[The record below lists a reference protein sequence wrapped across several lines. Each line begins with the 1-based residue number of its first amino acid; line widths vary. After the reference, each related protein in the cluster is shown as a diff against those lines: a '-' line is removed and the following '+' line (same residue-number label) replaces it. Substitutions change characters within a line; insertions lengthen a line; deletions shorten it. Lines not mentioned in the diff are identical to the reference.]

1 MDEWKGLETCIGAYN
16 DHSLHASIRMVHI
29 NTLMYF
35 TIVCRVFVINQ
46 TQRLSNSQRKAASDK
61 ISNLSVS
68 YRPNTN
74 FIYVQYMYNKG

>member
-1 MDEWKGLETCIGAYN
+1 
-16 DHSLHASIRMVHI
+16 
-29 NTLMYF
+29 MYF

-68 YRPNTN
+68 YGPTQILFMYDICTIKVNLWLNLANSGWNLYTN
-74 FIYVQYMYNKG
+74 DFIGD